1 MKVQILIKNSR
12 WGHDYE
18 VVRADVFFNNENL
31 QENYR
36 QQKEDD
42 WHHYLRN
49 DGVQITEDDYVEW
62 YGDVNPIQLEV
73 QEEL

>member
-18 VVRADVFFNNENL
+18 VVKADAFFNNKNL
-31 QENYR
+31 EENYR

-42 WHHYLRN
+42 WHHYLSD
-49 DGVQITEDDYVEW
+49 DGVKVTEDDYVEW
-62 YGDVNPIQLEV
+62 YGDHQPIQLEV